1 MRIVFNYNCET
12 NETGL
17 GNQQLSLDQ
26 PVIQSSSTRGLT
38 LGLRVESMVMFVL
51 KRSDGLGYVDKRSVN
66 GVDG

>member
-17 GNQQLSLDQ
+17 GDQQLSLDQ
-26 PVIQSSSTRGLT
+26 PVIQKVHHLRGLT

-51 KRSDGLGYVDKRSVN
+51 KRSDGLCRLC
-66 GVDG
+66 